1 MSCCLSEVVSRSVEC
16 SVRAEGAPLFSSR
29 LAAIVQKRIA
39 DEAGNIDKATLSTR
53 GVFSGG
59 QAPRLSGQAGAP
71 VLHTKTIPPIFGEV
85 KDEWD
90 ANIND
95 LALFE
100 AVRFMDGTHTNAEI
114 AELLSIELG
123 ENYDAAWVDRVGAF
137 LKSQHLAE

>member
-1 MSCCLSEVVSRSVEC
+1 GVLASSAAYWIGSADATQWQSLAPAMAAEMLRADGERLVSLR
-16 SVRAEGAPLFSSR
+16 RRGNAR
-29 LAAIVQKRIA
+29 LAAMVQKRIA
-39 DEAGNIDKATLSTR
+39 DEAGNIDKATLSAR

-100 AVRFMDGTHTNAEI
+100 TARFMDGT
-114 AELLSIELG
+114 
-123 ENYDAAWVDRVGAF
+123 
-137 LKSQHLAE
+137 